1 MPHPPNRSI
10 PAPGRRCWRPA
21 HAALPVGARPS
32 GAAGAVIDAQRPGH
46 VLTAMGALTHGN
58 VRVSLPRGTTQIPVA
73 EFLAVLPGIV
83 AGLRDMVGPPPEG
96 PALKG

>member
-1 MPHPPNRSI
+1 
-10 PAPGRRCWRPA
+10 
-21 HAALPVGARPS
+21 
-32 GAAGAVIDAQRPGH
+32 
-46 VLTAMGALTHGN
+46 MGALTHDN